1 MAIWPFR
8 RRAPAPEAPPAAAAR
23 LDRVPDPDL
32 DAPEA
37 RVPRLRTDGFVDTLA
52 GHGTD
57 RDPRL
62 GMYFLPDL
70 LTEEQE
76 IQIVR
81 GSWLGKRIVGD
92 IVDEAFRPGWELEI
106 GEHAQARA
114 ANGDVAGVDEQ
125 YAEERKRNV
134 RAAWKRLGVMK
145 ALRTALKWERAH
157 GGAAIMLGLDDKQTK
172 PDQKARDTAKLR
184 WLRVIRARDLYPAR
198 YYTDPFADK
207 YGEVEL
213 WQIVPSSRNGV
224 SGPSPQLFIHE
235 SRLIVFGGERVT
247 DTVEQGQLPGFGDG
261 VLMLVVAA
269 LRRFASAIDGM
280 EITARRNG
288 EPWWKVKGLPELL
301 ALDKGSGFT
310 ARLQAKEMARSALK
324 TNVIDSED
332 DFGIADAP
340 LTGYREVFEILKDEL
355 AAAAN
360 QPKTVLWGDTPGGI
374 GDGSKGPRQDWY
386 ATVAAWAE
394 DHALPPLERITQIL
408 MREDGGEPLEWE
420 IELCPLWEASEKEEA
435 EIEKLEAD
443 TDVALVAAQIVA
455 PSQAA
460 QRERWRKRFNLPEM
474 GDALD
479 PAAIPDDIRDP
490 GADPNAP
497 PPVDGGA
504 PPPAGEP
511 VQATALN
518 GAQMAGLLGIVR
530 AVTAGEVPREAAIE
544 IVLASVPSLS
554 REQATRMIGPED
566 FKATPK
572 PVPPAFG
579 APAAPPPAKP
589 EEPAPDPTA
598 PR

>member
-269 LRRFASAIDGM
+269 LRRFASAID
-280 EITARRNG
+280 AL
-288 EPWWKVKGLPELL
+288 KGLRKGRLRV
-301 ALDKGSGFT
+301 ALVTT
-310 ARLQAKEMARSALK
+310 AKYFL
-324 TNVIDSED
+324 
-332 DFGIADAP
+332 
-340 LTGYREVFEILKDEL
+340 
-355 AAAAN
+355 
-360 QPKTVLWGDTPGGI
+360 
-374 GDGSKGPRQDWY
+374 PRMLGAFCQRYPD
-386 ATVAAWAE
+386 
-394 DHALPPLERITQIL
+394 I
-408 MREDGGEPLEWE
+408 E
-420 IELCPLWEASEKEEA
+420 IELEVANRARIIERLRANEDDLYIMSFPPEE
-435 EIEKLEAD
+435 L
-443 TDVALVAAQIVA
+443 DVV
-455 PSQAA
+455 
-460 QRERWRKRFNLPEM
+460 
-474 GDALD
+474 
-479 PAAIPDDIRDP
+479 
-490 GADPNAP
+490 
-497 PPVDGGA
+497 
-504 PPPAGEP
+504 
-511 VQATALN
+511 
-518 GAQMAGLLGIVR
+518 
-530 AVTAGEVPREAAIE
+530 
-544 IVLASVPSLS
+544 
-554 REQATRMIGPED
+554 
-566 FKATPK
+566 ATPFLDN
-572 PVPPAFG
+572 PLVVV
-579 APAAPPPAKP
+579 APAAYPLPAGPLSLADLAPHPFLLRETGSGTRKAVDRHLAANGLTLKVKLALGSNEAIRDLVASGMGLAILSRHVLGEHP
-589 EEPAPDPTA
+589 EQEGLRILEVAGFPLQQPWSVVHLRQKILSLPAHAFMNELLPAVRMAADTP
-598 PR
+598 